1 MTEQLISVERL
12 STQPGHGDDQNGMTP
27 HLVVSPTYKD
37 SVTGALYMH
46 KDLELASLPYED
58 EAHIAP
64 VRAQVP
70 VGNLEAWAKYVSRYG
85 DPATTFA
92 TYSEHGLNAVLDY
105 HTPDAPGRAQWVVYY
120 EFNLSPQFQRWYT
133 PIVLGQVIDHQTFV
147 ELLEDGMEAIV
158 TPEAAAVMDIVR
170 MMRVTYEVDGG
181 YGDTART
188 GRRPLSFNAD
198 TQIRGSR
205 SGEVELPS
213 HVTIQAN
220 VLQGGDSDSVM
231 RMQVRLRTIV
241 DEDGQLSFRLS
252 APDFDEGLARI
263 YAGMAQKAQAALSD
277 NFDGFEILAG

>member
-1 MTEQLISVERL
+1 M
-12 STQPGHGDDQNGMTP
+12 
-27 HLVVSPTYKD
+27 
-37 SVTGALYMH
+37 
-46 KDLELASLPYED
+46 PYED

-64 VRAQVP
+64 VRAQVQ

-92 TYSEHGLNAVLDY
+92 TYSEHGLSAVLDY

-133 PIVLGQVIDHQTFV
+133 PIMLGQGIDHQTFV

-158 TPEAAAVMDIVR
+158 TPEAASVMDIVS
-170 MMRVTYEVDGG
+170 MMRVTYKST
-181 YGDTART
+181 GDTEI
-188 GRRPLSFNAD
+188 RPNGTTAVTWNAD
-198 TQIRGSR
+198 TQIRGSK

-213 HVTIQAN
+213 HITIQAN

-231 RMQVRLRTIV
+231 RMQVRLRTNV

-252 APDFDEGLARI
+252 APDLDEGLARI
-263 YAGMAQKAQAALSD
+263 YEGLAHKAQSELSGA
-277 NFDGFEILAG
+277 FDGFEILAG